1 MNFLSNIVPENL
13 ISAFGWMILHSI
25 WQGALVAV
33 LLSILLLFLNKKSA
47 QLRYLVTVGALLLL
61 TAMTIRTFV
70 DHYNILNNP
79 YSKKTL
85 IQDTINQTQNNPIT
99 NNIIT
104 NNVLTNNT
112 ITNDNFIAQITQGF
126 TLYFNQHIPVIVTF
140 YLLGILFFALKLMG
154 GFLYSQRLKHYRTN
168 HADEVYSNI
177 VTRFIEQLNIKQKV
191 KLLESALVKVPVTIG
206 YLKPVILFP
215 IGLLSGMSYTQVEAV
230 IVHELAHIK
239 RADYLINFFQSII
252 EVIFFYH
259 PAVWWISSRIRDER
273 ENICDDI
280 SLQAIKHPAEL
291 AKALLCLNQYQS
303 DRYSLAMSALGNN
316 NHLIRRIKRM
326 TGENKHTNL
335 RSKVYAASLLTLIM
349 ISLSVAACS
358 TTNGESYYQDRSNI
372 VYEED
377 KYGDH
382 RYINA
387 DRLDEEN
394 QTYIF
399 YKRFRGEKSKWEAT
413 FDNGKLAY
421 LYKDGDRVSADEFYK
436 YEDMILDEIEE
447 IDWKMKVIKK
457 DMFTLKEELKDLKID
472 LGEDFANNMKQ
483 LTEEIKIN
491 FDNDEFRKE
500 MKKLKKEMM
509 QLEKPD
515 FPFDREEFKKEM
527 SKLKDDLSKMKF
539 DIDLKWNNDEF
550 KEQMKN
556 LSRELASIKIDIPK
570 IDIDFSELKE
580 SMLNLREE
588 IKDLDIDMSK
598 LKAEMKLLKDFMS
611 ELKPELVKDGLID
624 YEDALRRL
632 EFEDDAMYINGKRVP
647 DHLYK
652 KYKEIYKK
660 HYDEYPNGNSFR
672 IYND

>member
-1 MNFLSNIVPENL
+1 MSFLYDLIPNNFIN
-13 ISAFGWMILHSI
+13 AFGWMMLHSL
-25 WQGALVAV
+25 WQGALVAII
-33 LLSILLLFLNKKSA
+33 LSIVFLFLNNKSA
-47 QLRYLVTVGALLLL
+47 HLRYLVAVGAILFF

-70 DHYNILNNP
+70 DHYNILNNN
-79 YSKKTL
+79 SS
-85 IQDTINQTQNNPIT
+85 QDIINQGTIDQTQTLNNLIT
-99 NNIIT
+99 NK
-104 NNVLTNNT
+104 T
-112 ITNDNFIAQITQGF
+112 ITNDNFIVQITQGF
-126 TLYFNQHIPVIVTF
+126 ALYFNQHIPVIVTF
-140 YLLGILFFALKLMG
+140 YLLGILFFALKLTG
-154 GFLYSQRLKHYRTN
+154 GFLYSQRIKHYRTN
-168 HADEVYSNI
+168 EADENFTDI
-177 VTRFIEQLNIKQKV
+177 VNSFGKRLNIKQKV
-191 KLLESALVKVPVTIG
+191 KLLESALIKVPVTIG
-206 YLKPVILFP
+206 YIKPVILFP
-215 IGLLSGMSYTQVEAV
+215 IGLLNGMSYTQVEAI

-239 RADYLINFFQSII
+239 RADYLVNFLQSVL

-280 SLQAIKHPAEL
+280 SLQAIKQPSEL

-303 DRYSLAMSALGNN
+303 GRYSLAMSALGNN

-335 RSKVYAASLLTLIM
+335 RSKVYAASLMTLII
-349 ISLSVAACS
+349 ISLSIAACS

-377 KYGDH
+377 NNGDH
-382 RYINA
+382 RYINT
-387 DRLDEEN
+387 DRLGEEN

-399 YKRFRGEKSKWEAT
+399 YKRFRGEKSKWEVT
-413 FDNGKLAY
+413 VDDGKIVS
-421 LYKDGDRVSADEFYK
+421 LYKDGKLIPKNEYYK
-436 YEDMILDEIEE
+436 YEDMILDEVEE
-447 IDWKMKVIKK
+447 INWEFEKVHE
-457 DMFTLKEELKDLKID
+457 DLASLKEDLKDLRID
-472 LGEDFANNMKQ
+472 LGENFAENMKQ
-483 LTEEIKIN
+483 IAEDIRIN
-491 FDNDEFRKE
+491 FDNDEFKE
-500 MKKLKKEMM
+500 EMRKLKKEMM

-611 ELKPELVKDGLID
+611 DLKPELVKDGLID

>member
-13 ISAFGWMILHSI
+13 ISAFGWMLLHSL

-47 QLRYLVTVGALLLL
+47 QLRYLVTIGALLLL

-99 NNIIT
+99 NNS
-104 NNVLTNNT
+104 LTNNT
-112 ITNDNFIAQITQGF
+112 ITNNNFIVQITQGF
-126 TLYFNQHIPVIVTF
+126 TLYFNQYIPVIVTF
-140 YLLGILFFALKLMG
+140 YLLGILFFALKLTG

-177 VTRFIEQLNIKQKV
+177 VNRFIEQLNIKQKV

-280 SLQAIKHPAEL
+280 SLQAIKQPSEL

-303 DRYSLAMSALGNN
+303 GRYSLAMSALGNN

-335 RSKVYAASLLTLIM
+335 RSKVYAASLLTLII

-358 TTNGESYYQDRSNI
+358 TTNGESIYQDRSNI
-372 VYEED
+372 VFEED
-377 KYGDH
+377 RHSDH
-382 RYINA
+382 RYINT

-399 YKRFRGEKSKWEAT
+399 YKRFRGEKSKWEVT
-413 FDNGKLAY
+413 VDDGKIVS
-421 LYKDGDRVSADEFYK
+421 LYKDSKLIPNNEYYK

-447 IDWKMKVIKK
+447 INWELEKVHE
-457 DMFTLKEELKDLKID
+457 DLSSLKEDLKDLKID
-472 LGEDFANNMKQ
+472 LGEDFAENMKQ
-483 LTEEIKIN
+483 IAEDIRIN
-491 FDNDEFRKE
+491 FDNDEFKE
-500 MKKLKKEMM
+500 EMRKLKKEMM

-550 KEQMKN
+550 KEQMKK
-556 LSRELASIKIDIPK
+556 LSREMASIKIDIPK
-570 IDIDFSELKE
+570 IDIDFAELKE
-580 SMLNLREE
+580 RMKNLREE
-588 IKDLDIDMSK
+588 MKDLDIDMTE
-598 LKAEMKLLKDFMS
+598 LKAEMKILKEFTS
-611 ELKPELVKDGLID
+611 ELKDELVSDGVI
-624 YEDALRRL
+624 ENTKELRRL
-632 EFEDDAMYINGKRVP
+632 EFDDDAMYVNGKQVP
-647 DHLYK
+647 EHLYK